1 MNFTDIVGD
10 IVEILVSGISGLAQ
24 GIGSGI
30 NTAVTEL
37 FITTTGEGASATH
50 SLSVAGGIIVTFG
63 AIALAVSLTTFVT
76 KWLFSLGA
84 RD

>member
-30 NTAVTEL
+30 NTAVTSL
-37 FITTTGEGASATH
+37 FITSSEGQS

-63 AIALAVSLTTFVT
+63 AIALAVSLSCFVT